1 MSISNEELLIRA
13 LVDDIY
19 QTEEKINSL
28 NESLNKDYSQNTS
41 FKRIE
46 NLKQM
51 KNNLIQQ
58 RISLNDSFVQESKN
72 NSEAIQEKLD
82 KIKDIENNLQSKKNE
97 LIEYNIISF
106 QSLTLKKYILSNKSG
121 DFLTEEQISD
131 VIFDGHSFSVNSEI
145 QKLKREI
152 EINKASECVIIN
164 NYNEINSKIAQVE
177 ENLKMLKEEKNIIKS
192 QLINLISCKETLEQ
206 IIKIN
211 INGLDIHNKMNKK
224 EKNEKNIEE
233 NGKENNYKWAKP
245 IDLYIYELYVIDP
258 KKAANNLCND
268 LFDLFNLNN
277 DGKKKDIRNSDID
290 VLRGKNTNNNS
301 NSINIFSQYASDK
314 YLFKDSDDIFTN
326 DLFNLNTN
334 LFSLDK
340 NSLISTIQS
349 EVEKFSTGRVY
360 SYKTIS
366 EFLENLSILIISKFQ
381 YVDIIMSADSLTIYL
396 SYFFKSLYYE
406 SIINSNIKFI
416 NKDYKMMKKEYN
428 KLIPYLQSES
438 SKLDTKYNEYQSKT
452 KIIEKQ
458 IKLMQKE
465 NLTIKKQE
473 PINLSLEEQNYIQ
486 TCSKANALIKQKN
499 SIQETIDEYEKKNN
513 TLKNKND
520 QKIKKIN
527 KEINKI
533 DEQIKNINEDIKNK
547 KIITNENIDYYQKL
561 IQEKYNVIKKQ
572 LQIYKNKYG
581 TNLDIYNRLINS
593 INDTIKK
600 TYEKPPLI
608 IINNN
613 NNINNSHIFNNEIG
627 KIIQNYSSKSK
638 SNLKENILPNS
649 VSDFTENLKLDNN
662 SSISNKKLFNFEL
675 DMTTIDKSPFEYDNN
690 KLKEISNF
698 SINNVSNSSQM
709 GKDRFLSIRE
719 KNIKKINV
727 RRKLNKALSNISF
740 MLDSNSLNP
749 SYNSWL
755 KRNSIKKNNSLS
767 YDLRDQKN
775 SKLLYSSINNN
786 MSSKRRNN
794 NDKNNYNSDCSI
806 FTLNNSN
813 TKNNINY
820 IRVKKMDKYNK
831 SFTRQLSNKS
841 KSNSLGNN
849 SQIMNFSNS
858 IKNNKFQSFSF
869 INKNKL
875 EYQKSKNR
883 SHQKSNIIYNMFNKE
898 NSKNSKNKLNSQKRS
913 TNSLKIKINN
923 YKNILNNIKINS
935 EVLDEKKNFKIS
947 LVKPNLNLKE
957 KMIGKEKF
965 SQKIL
970 LEKIKPLTKM
980 TFCYYR
986 VYHTKLNR
994 YNPLFNIPSEILC
1007 KPPYHFSN
1015 ATISLTKSY
1024 DKLKI
1029 APIDHLKKIEISIS
1043 DVENTIVNSKTKL
1056 IIEVHRNYRKFKEIN
1071 NDKSMNDFIK
1081 SQNEKY
1087 PHLTNEEIEKCAK
1100 NKNYNF
1106 SLMVNGG
1113 KIIELIICSYKEFK
1127 TWINGLAFLIKNKNE
1142 IIQYIKENNNN
1153 KI

>member
-28 NESLNKDYSQNTS
+28 NESLNKDNSQNTS

-58 RISLNDSFVQESKN
+58 RISLNDSFALESKN
-72 NSEAIQEKLD
+72 NSDVIQEKLS
-82 KIKDIENNLQSKKNE
+82 KIKEIENKLQSKKNE

-106 QSLTLKKYILSNKSG
+106 QSLTLKKYILSNKSD

-131 VIFDGHSFSVNSEI
+131 VIFDGQSFSVNSEI

-177 ENLKMLKEEKNIIKS
+177 ENLKMLKEEKNIVKS

-233 NGKENNYKWAKP
+233 NGKENNYKWTKP

-290 VLRGKNTNNNS
+290 ILGGKNETNDS
-301 NSINIFSQYASDK
+301 NDINIFSQYASDN
-314 YLFKDSDDIFTN
+314 YLYKDSDNLFTN
-326 DLFNLNTN
+326 DLFSTNTN
-334 LFSLDK
+334 LFTLDK

-360 SYKTIS
+360 SYKTVS

-465 NLTIKKQE
+465 NLSIKKQE

-486 TCSKANALIKQKN
+486 ICSKANSLIKQKN
-499 SIQETIDEYEKKNN
+499 SIQETIGEFEKKNN
-513 TLKNKND
+513 ILKNKND
-520 QKIKKIN
+520 LKIKKIN

-547 KIITNENIDYYQKL
+547 KNITNENIDYYQKL

-600 TYEKPPLI
+600 TYDKPPLI

-627 KIIQNYSSKSK
+627 KIIQNYNSKSK
-638 SNLKENILPNS
+638 SNLKENILPNNA
-649 VSDFTENLKLDNN
+649 SDFTDNLKFDSN
-662 SSISNKKLFNFEL
+662 SSISNKKLYNFEF
-675 DMTTIDKSPFEYDNN
+675 DMTSIDKSPFEFDNN
-690 KLKEISNF
+690 KFKEISNF
-698 SINNVSNSSQM
+698 SINNASNSSQM

-740 MLDSNSLNP
+740 MLDSKSLNP
-749 SYNSWL
+749 SYNSCL
-755 KRNSIKKNNSLS
+755 KRNNIKKNNSLS
-767 YDLRDQKN
+767 YDLRDYKN
-775 SKLLYSSINNN
+775 SKFLYSSINNN

-794 NDKNNYNSDCSI
+794 NNKNNYISDCSI
-806 FTLNNSN
+806 FSLNNSSE
-813 TKNNINY
+813 KNNINY

-831 SFTRQLSNKS
+831 SFTRQLSSKSKS
-841 KSNSLGNN
+841 KSNSLGNYT
-849 SQIMNFSNS
+849 QIMNFSNS
-858 IKNNKFQSFSF
+858 LKNNKFQSFSF

-875 EYQKSKNR
+875 DCQNSKNR
-883 SHQKSNIIYNMFNKE
+883 SHQKSNIIYNMLNKE
-898 NSKNSKNKLNSQKRS
+898 NSKNKSNSQKRK
-913 TNSLKIKINN
+913 TNSLKMKIND
-923 YKNILNNIKINS
+923 YKNILNNIRINS
-935 EVLDEKKNFKIS
+935 EVLDEKNSFKIS
-947 LVKPNLNLKE
+947 LVKPNFNLKE
-957 KMIGKEKF
+957 KIIRKEKF

-970 LEKIKPLTKM
+970 SEKIKPLTKM

-1007 KPPYHFSN
+1007 KSPYHFSN

-1029 APIDHLKKIEISIS
+1029 APIDHLKKIEFSIS

-1056 IIEVHRNYRKFKEIN
+1056 IIEVHRNFRKFKEIN

-1081 SQNEKY
+1081 SQTEKY
-1087 PHLTNEEIEKCAK
+1087 PHLTGEEIEKCAK

-1106 SLMVNGG
+1106 SLMVTGG
-1113 KIIELIICSYKEFK
+1113 KIIELIICSYQEFK
-1127 TWINGLAFLIKNKNE
+1127 IWINGLAFLIKNKNE
-1142 IIQYIKENNNN
+1142 IIKFIKENNNN